1 MPKYRLSNA
10 FWDGVQ
16 MYPRNSELEFE
27 EGEAPRGSILVE
39 DDTPP
44 PEDDTK
50 KALAAA
56 KAAAG
61 PKPAVA
67 KPANPQVTE

>member
-1 MPKYRLSNA
+1 MPKYRINA
-10 FWDGVQ
+10 PFWDG
-16 MYPRNSELEFE
+16 MKLHPRNSELNFE
-27 EGEAPRGSILVE
+27 EGDAPRGSLLLG